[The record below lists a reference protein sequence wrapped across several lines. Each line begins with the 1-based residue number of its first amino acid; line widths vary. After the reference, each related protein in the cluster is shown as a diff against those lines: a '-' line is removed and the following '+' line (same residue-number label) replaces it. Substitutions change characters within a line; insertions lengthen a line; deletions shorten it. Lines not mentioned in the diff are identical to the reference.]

1 MPPIVSAL
9 RASNDAAR
17 LKHCIPSHDTCSR
30 VFRQLDPKP
39 FQVCF
44 VRFMERFAQGLDGVI
59 AVDGKTLR
67 GSFDRASGQS
77 PLHMV
82 HAWAV
87 DQRLL
92 LGQIATDAK
101 SNEITAVPKL
111 LAMLSLKG
119 CIVTA
124 DAMNCQRAICAQIVE
139 QGGDYVIALKGN
151 QGTLHDD
158 VRLFLEDPDR
168 PGEATHT
175 TVDADHGRIETR
187 TGTICTDIGWAQD
200 QHAWPGLA
208 AIGKM
213 VRTRETQAKTATD
226 TSYYLLSTPLSAPRF
241 TEVARAQWGIENGLH
256 WVLDV
261 TMNEDRKRNW
271 KDHGPENMALLRR
284 LALNLAKLEGAKGSM
299 KGKRK
304 RAGWNDQFLSRR
316 LGQFAKGHM
325 RSPWIRG
332 PLLLRGRPY
341 RGRVSAASRPPHAP
355 TGGGNGQ
362 GKARRTWAPDAG
374 CPLMP
379 TLSPS

>member
-1 MPPIVSAL
+1 MEQFIACFSEISDPRQENVRHNLHEVLLIAL
-9 RASNDAAR
+9 CTMLCGGEDCSDMAVFGRAKWPFLR
-17 LKHCIPSHDTCSR
+17 QFLHLKHGIPSHDTFSR

-39 FQVCF
+39 FQACF
-44 VRFMERFAQGLDGVI
+44 MRFMERFTQGLDGVI
-59 AVDGKTLR
+59 AIDGKTLR

-82 HAWAV
+82 HAWAA

-92 LGQIATDAK
+92 LGQLATDAK

-124 DAMNCQRAICAQIVE
+124 DAMSCQRAICAQIVAQE
-139 QGGDYVIALKGN
+139 GDYAIALKGN
-151 QGTLHDD
+151 QASLHADI
-158 VRLFLEDPDR
+158 RLLLEDLDR

-187 TGTICTDIGWAQD
+187 TGSVCTDIGWLRE

-213 VRTRETQAKTATD
+213 VRTREAQGKTT
-226 TSYYLLSTPLSAPRF
+226 TEKSYYVLSTPLSAQRF

-271 KDHGPENMALLRR
+271 KDHGPENIGLLRR
-284 LALNLAKLEGAKGSM
+284 LALNLVKLEGSKGSI
-299 KGKRK
+299 KGKLK
-304 RAGWNDQFLSRR
+304 RAGWNDDFLAS
-316 LGQFAKGHM
+316 LLAQFAKSHM
-325 RSPWIRG
+325 R
-332 PLLLRGRPY
+332 
-341 RGRVSAASRPPHAP
+341 
-355 TGGGNGQ
+355 
-362 GKARRTWAPDAG
+362 
-374 CPLMP
+374 
-379 TLSPS
+379 